1 MSSTKR
7 QLDTRSRSRRDSGHP
22 QHHHASKSAENLRRL
37 QLESKRKWQS
47 SSRRQKSQHELRASA
62 KSQLK
67 RSKLRLLRLSRKQ
80 PQKKRRQDVSEVGA
94 DNQKLRRAQRRT
106 QLLFSKLKL
115 TPKKNSLR
123 SHGQR
128 ERRNLLDPLITL
140 RRSRKPLLH
149 PHLRR
154 NLLQ

>member
-1 MSSTKR
+1 
-7 QLDTRSRSRRDSGHP
+7 
-22 QHHHASKSAENLRRL
+22 
-37 QLESKRKWQS
+37 LESKRKWQS

-67 RSKLRLLRLSRKQ
+67 RSKLRLLRLLRKQ

-106 QLLFSKLKL
+106 QLLISKLKL
-115 TPKKNSLR
+115 TSKKNSLQ

-128 ERRNLLDPLITL
+128 ERRNLLDPLLTL
-140 RRSRKPLLH
+140 RRSRKLLLH
-149 PHLRR
+149 PHQRR